1 MAQGVLVVTEVWNKG
16 FRKISFEA
24 LSKGKELA
32 TELGEP
38 LTALVLGSGV
48 GDLAKELAAY
58 GPDAIMVADDSSI
71 ENYRSWIFEATV
83 LDAIKAK
90 DPKMVIFGGTNQGKE
105 VSALVAGELE
115 AGLAVECSDLTIEDG
130 RMVATRNLFGGKVI
144 SVVDIEGDIQ
154 MASIRPNVFEIKEA
168 DGAAAVESLAVNPGE
183 TRVTLVEER
192 IEFST
197 KAELTEA
204 DYIVSGGRG
213 MEGEDWTILEDLAAE
228 LKGAVGASRNAV
240 DLGYR
245 PVSDQV
251 GQTGKVVSPKLY
263 IACGISGAMQ
273 HVAGMSTSDVIVA
286 INNDPDAL
294 IFRVS
299 DYCIEDDL
307 FEVVPAITAEL
318 KK

>member
-1 MAQGVLVVTEVWNKG
+1 MAQGVLVVTEYWNKS
-16 FRKISFEA
+16 FRKISLEA

-32 TELGEP
+32 AELGEP
-38 LTALVLGSGV
+38 LTAMVLGSGV
-48 GDLAKELAAY
+48 ADAAKELAAY
-58 GPDAIMVADDSSI
+58 GPDAILVADDASI
-71 ENYRSWIFEATV
+71 ENYRSWIYEATII
-83 LDAIKAK
+83 DAIKAK
-90 DPKMVIFGGTNQGKE
+90 EPKMVIFGGTNQGKE
-105 VSALVAGELE
+105 ISALVAAELSC
-115 AGLAVECSDLTIEDG
+115 GLAVECTDLELEEG
-130 RMVATRNLFGGKVI
+130 KLVATRNLFGGKVV
-144 SVVDIEGDIQ
+144 SKVDIEGDVQ
-154 MASIRPNVFEIKEA
+154 MASIRPNVFEVKEA
-168 DGAAAVESLAVNPGE
+168 EGAAAVESLAVNAGE

-213 MEGEDWTILEDLAAE
+213 MEGEDWSVLEDLAAT
-228 LKGAVGASRNAV
+228 LNGAVGASRNAV
-240 DLGYR
+240 DLGWR

-286 INNDPDAL
+286 VNNDPDAL

-299 DYCIEDDL
+299 DYCIQDDL